1 MENGGQVEA
10 RYVILTQAILGNKEL
25 TPSDKLVLARISG
38 FERFYESNEATAE
51 FLGIGTRTI
60 RECKYRLLR
69 LGYII
74 EVANTGH
81 GKVYM
86 PDLLRV
92 AKSATQSGKICQSDG
107 QNLPPENKERI
118 KKEQINRDGDKKE
131 EYGRSDLNELVSLWK
146 TQVGVD
152 ISKEPNQRRQLYN
165 LVRKNK
171 ADGTKA
177 LIERVARMRK
187 ENDQYAPLILKP
199 SDLTGKFS
207 KLEKLIAWEERYR
220 QKHPAPTI
228 TLAAMRNKPP
238 KEDSISDEERAEVSR
253 RFKEAREKLGFL
265 KSADIDINE

>member
-10 RYVILTQAILGNKEL
+10 RYVVLTQAILGNKEL

-51 FLGIGTRTI
+51 FLGIGARTI

-69 LGYII
+69 LGYIV

-92 AKSATQSGKICQSDG
+92 AKSATQSGRNCQSDG

-118 KKEQINRDGDKKE
+118 KSEQIIREGDKKK
-131 EYGRSDLNELVSLWK
+131 EYGRSDLNELVSLWE
-146 TQVGVD
+146 TQIGVD

-171 ADGTKA
+171 AEGVKS
-177 LIERVARMRK
+177 LIDRVARMRK
-187 ENDQYAPLILKP
+187 ANDQYAPLILKP

-220 QKHPAPTI
+220 QRHPAPTI

-238 KEDSISDEERAEVSR
+238 IIDAISDEERAEVSQ
-253 RFKEAREKLGFL
+253 RFKEARKKLGFL
-265 KSADIDINE
+265 KSADNTND

>member
-10 RYVILTQAILGNKEL
+10 RYVVLTQAILGNKEL

-51 FLGIGTRTI
+51 FLGIGARTI

-69 LGYII
+69 LGYIV

-118 KKEQINRDGDKKE
+118 KTEQIIREGDKKE
-131 EYGRSDLNELVSLWK
+131 EHGRSDLNELVSLWK

-171 ADGTKA
+171 LEGTKL
-177 LIERVARMRK
+177 LIGRVARMRK
-187 ENDQYAPLILKP
+187 ANDQYAPLILKP
-199 SDLTGKFS
+199 SDLTGQYS
-207 KLEKLIAWEERYR
+207 KLERLVAWEERQR
-220 QKHPAPTI
+220 QKHPAPAI
-228 TLAAMRNKPP
+228 TLAAMKNKPQV
-238 KEDSISDEERAEVSR
+238 EVEISDEERAEGMKK
-253 RFKEAREKLGFL
+253 FAEARKKLGF
-265 KSADIDINE
+265 